1 MQQIHSIATVGE
13 ILVEFVSHTKGCAL
27 QRIGTYSGPYP
38 SGAPAIFLDQ
48 AARMGAKTQ
57 LFGGVG
63 NDGFGR
69 AVLKRLGDDG
79 INTDGVSILD
89 DKSTGTAFV
98 SYYEDGRRDFIFH
111 LANTAADS
119 FTFDPVSLP
128 HGPVMLHVSA
138 ASLGSAPLR
147 AEIMKAV
154 RHVLDAGGKVCC
166 DPNARPELM
175 RDIAARDAL
184 QEIVAHSHIL
194 MPSTSDLGFLYPDLS
209 EAAAIEKM
217 LRSNAEIVVVKRG
230 AKGSTVIGNGERH
243 DFTGHTVE
251 EIDPT
256 GAGDC
261 FCGTFV
267 SKVILG
273 ATLEEAGRMANAAGA
288 IAVTRRGPMEGN
300 SNPEDIKAFLA
311 RQDAPQEG
319 VSS

>member
-1 MQQIHSIATVGE
+1 MHQISSIATVGE

-27 QRIGTYSGPYP
+27 ERIGPYSGPFP

-57 LFGGVG
+57 MFGGVG
-63 NDGFGR
+63 SDGFGR
-69 AVLKRLGDDG
+69 AVLNRLRDDG
-79 INTDGVSILD
+79 IDTDGVSVVD
-89 DKSTGTAFV
+89 GKSTGTAFV
-98 SYYEDGRRDFIFH
+98 SYYEDGSRDFIFH

-119 FTFDPVSLP
+119 FTFDPARLNGES
-128 HGPVMLHVSA
+128 VMLHVSA

-154 RHVLDAGGKVCC
+154 RHVLDTGGKICC

-175 RDIAARDAL
+175 RDTAAKDAL
-184 QEIVAHSHIL
+184 QEVVAQSYIL
-194 MPSTSDLGFLYPDLS
+194 MPSTSDLGFLYPDLDE
-209 EAAAIEKM
+209 EAAVEKM
-217 LRSNAEIVVVKRG
+217 LQSNVEIVVVKRG
-230 AKGSTVIGNGERH
+230 AGGSTVIGNGERH
-243 DFTGHTVE
+243 DFTGHTVD

-267 SKVILG
+267 SLVTLG
-273 ATLEEAGRMANAAGA
+273 ASLEEAGRMANAAGA
-288 IAVTRRGPMEGN
+288 LAVTRRGPMEGN
-300 SNPEDIKAFLA
+300 STPDDIKAFLA
-311 RQDAPQEG
+311 KQNTPHAG